1 MTIAL
6 PLLSASCLRLVL
18 PSPSQEQPTTRAL
31 RTPAAEGLHTLVLQ
45 LVHPVLQLV
54 HPVLHIVHPA
64 LHIVRPVL
72 QIVHPVLQI
81 VHLATRP

>member
-45 LVHPVLQLV
+45 LVHPVL
-54 HPVLHIVHPA
+54 HIVHPA

-72 QIVHPVLQI
+72 QIVHLVLQI